1 MFKFLTK
8 NKKGFTLIELM
19 AILLLLSLGVVAL
32 GNMFKVTYRAF
43 NKAEER
49 YIKQE
54 EVKLVAE
61 MLRKGSSNIASSN
74 YADIFDT
81 TQVIPTVGVDAS
93 FSFLYFEPHYI
104 CSVCGDNWKKTS
116 EDSVGVCPK
125 KCENAESK
133 VDGYFLKCLNRGTG
147 RSCDLQYKVCDD
159 HCKCPNTTTEHYCRD
174 CDKCSC
180 TEKAVQLSNVPIY
193 VTFKPLME
201 KFDKVNGVIY
211 DPITKETVYDEGTEE
226 INSCGVIITLAALEE
241 DFVYE
246 SKDAS
251 GKTVLNSPV
260 SDDIYYSVDVAYHF
274 PNMVLSPVG
283 ARINYSDKSEKSVA
297 DVYNEKGRIVKS
309 KEEVPKIVVVNG
321 KETTVYT
328 TYYTYK
334 QVEATPDGVPGNV
347 LRIQADSIIT
357 RDTANSKLKTPALC
371 FIATASHGRDSSEV
385 GLLCDFRDKCLLT
398 NPIGTAFVKAYYKLS
413 PPIAEFIADSEPLK
427 AAVRVALKPLVA
439 IATNALDDDVATEN
453 APWFIMFMLCGAGAT
468 ATLIKVD
475 KRRKKAKE

>member
-81 TQVIPTVGVDAS
+81 TKVIPTVGVDAS

-116 EDSVGVCPK
+116 KDSVGVCPK
-125 KCENAESK
+125 ECENAESK

-147 RSCDLQYKVCDD
+147 RSCDLNYANCSAD
-159 HCKCPNTTTEHYCRD
+159 HCKCPDLDDNPNHYCRD
-174 CDKCSC
+174 CNKCSC
-180 TEKAVQLSNVPIY
+180 TEKAVQLSDVPIY
-193 VTFKPLME
+193 VTFRPLME
-201 KFDKVNGVIY
+201 EFDKVNGVIY
-211 DPITKETVYDEGTEE
+211 DPITKETVYDESTEE
-226 INSCGVIITLAALEE
+226 INSCGVVITLAALEDDYAYE
-241 DFVYE
+241 D
-246 SKDAS
+246 SD
-251 GKTVLNSPV
+251 GDGQIDPPV

-283 ARINYSDKSEKSVA
+283 ARVNYSNKAEKSFA
-297 DVYNEKGRIVKS
+297 DIYDKDGRIPDPDKTIV
-309 KEEVPKIVVVNG
+309 KEETTDTGEIV
-321 KETTVYT
+321 KKY
-328 TYYTYK
+328 YYTYK

-398 NPIGTAFVKAYYKLS
+398 NPIGTAFVNAYYKLS

-453 APWFIMFMLCGAGAT
+453 APWFIIFMLCGAGAT

-475 KRRKKAKE
+475 KRRKKAR